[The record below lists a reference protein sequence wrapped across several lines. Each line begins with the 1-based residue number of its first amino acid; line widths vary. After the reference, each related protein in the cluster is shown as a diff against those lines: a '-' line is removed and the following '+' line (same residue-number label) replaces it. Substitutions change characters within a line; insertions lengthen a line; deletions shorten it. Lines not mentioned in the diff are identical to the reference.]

1 MKYLVRHLSV
11 GLLVVALAGSAVF
24 GKDKTKSASVSFS
37 SDVTVGGTVVKA
49 GDYKVKFNQETG
61 ELSVLKGGKI
71 LAKTMASLQDRA
83 DKAHSTTVRL
93 RDNELVS
100 IAFGGD
106 RQDIVV
112 GQGGSATG
120 STQ

>member
-71 LAKTMASLQDRA
+71 MAKTMASLQDRA
-83 DKAHSTTVRL
+83 DKARSTTVRF

-106 RQDIVV
+106 RQDVVV

>member
-61 ELSVLKGGKI
+61 
-71 LAKTMASLQDRA
+71 D
-83 DKAHSTTVRL
+83 
-93 RDNELVS
+93 
-100 IAFGGD
+100 
-106 RQDIVV
+106 
-112 GQGGSATG
+112 
-120 STQ
+120 